1 MVAPLAPGRR
11 GLESR
16 DETAACQR
24 VNARH
29 PAPTFD
35 HLQRRAAR
43 WRRALGS
50 GALFW
55 LLSSVAPGAGA
66 QENAQALAARAL
78 FDEARRLMSAGEFA
92 SACPKL
98 EESQRLRAGI
108 GTQFN
113 LAECY
118 EKLGRHA
125 SAWSLYLRVAADTKA
140 LGQPEREQVARER
153 ARALEPRVAS
163 LVLQVAAPVAGLE
176 LTLDGD
182 VLGPAV
188 WGVATP
194 IDPGEHAVVA
204 RARGYAPWQGV
215 AHIPDRA
222 ARITL
227 DVPPLTPEASAAPA
241 HPAASSAAPGAKR
254 ASPTADREAPGEPDH
269 TVPYVFGGVGAGLVV
284 ISGLFGLRFLHD
296 NNEAKKVC
304 ASNSNAC
311 PHEDIEH
318 HQSLLS
324 SARGARKA
332 GFVSLALGLAGVG
345 VSAVWLLQDAK
356 AEQESGQVALRAEL
370 GPDAALLGCSV
381 PFRGF

>member
-1 MVAPLAPGRR
+1 
-11 GLESR
+11 
-16 DETAACQR
+16 

-35 HLQRRAAR
+35 HLRRRAAR
-43 WRRALGS
+43 WRLTLGG

-55 LLSSVAPGAGA
+55 LLSSIAAEPAARA

-78 FDEARRLMSAGEFA
+78 FDEARRLMSAGQFI

-153 ARALEPRVAS
+153 AKALEARVAS
-163 LVLQVAAPVAGLE
+163 LVLQVSAPVAGLQ
-176 LTLDGD
+176 LTLDES

-204 RARGYAPWQGV
+204 RARGYAPWHGV
-215 AHIPDRA
+215 ASIPDRA
-222 ARITL
+222 ARVTL
-227 DVPPLTPEASAAPA
+227 DVPPLEPEASAAPA
-241 HPAASSAAPGAKR
+241 QPAASHAAPAPKSSSPPAER
-254 ASPTADREAPGEPDH
+254 DAASAPDH
-269 TVPYVFGGVGAGLVV
+269 TVPYVLGGVGAGLVV
-284 ISGLFGLRFLHD
+284 LSGLFGLRFVHD
-296 NNEAKKVC
+296 NNEAKKIC

-311 PHEDIEH
+311 PHQDIEQ
-318 HQSLLS
+318 HQRLLS
-324 SARGARKA
+324 SARGARGA

-356 AEQESGQVALRAEL
+356 DEHPSERVALRAEL